1 MKENYLAKKEELE
14 NRINSIAE
22 QINALKVE
30 RVRLVKELIMVND
43 ILLPKD

>member
-1 MKENYLAKKEELE
+1 MKENYLAKKTELE
-14 NRINSIAE
+14 NRIKAIAE
-22 QINALKVE
+22 QIDALKVE